1 MINSLNIFEDIEEEN
16 ATQLARKNYVQPLN
30 AKWVIDQSNGDSNI
44 SANTDFMVDLQSSGP
59 STLLSWTILS
69 PIDLGGTLQIDLK
82 FNKVQNVKVST

>member
-44 SANTDFMVDLQSSGP
+44 SANTDFMVDLQPSGP
-59 STLLSWTILS
+59 STMLSWTILS

-82 FNKVQNVKVST
+82 FNKVQNVKVYT